1 MFTINLESI
10 YVRYFVDVIKN
21 AGRLQKG
28 AVSLQKIPE
37 SEILSGKSRD
47 YITSKTKLSTSLV
60 NSFQPLT
67 SAVKS
72 SITDARSKT
81 LPRQLGVKSIA
92 LIYIHFN
99 AQRFGR
105 KNSVLFTQFVHLI
118 KHYSMQWYCR

>member
-92 LIYIHFN
+92 LIHIHFN